1 MIHSVPFF
9 AFLTFVADVP
19 STCRRQELTFL
30 LLVTLGPAANPG
42 LGMVP
47 RIFSFIE
54 RKRRH
59 MDDVLFTR
67 IISGVLLVIVLG
79 FIIQRRRTRIR

>member
-1 MIHSVPFF
+1 
-9 AFLTFVADVP
+9 
-19 STCRRQELTFL
+19 
-30 LLVTLGPAANPG
+30 
-42 LGMVP
+42 
-47 RIFSFIE
+47 
-54 RKRRH
+54 